1 MTMITTSTDHIRR
14 DGDDD
19 DDDNDDDHDDDDDND
34 HDDEDG
40 WMDWGIHG

>member
-19 DDDNDDDHDDDDDND
+19 DDDDDDDE
-34 HDDEDG
+34 DEDNEKG
-40 WMDWGIHG
+40 GSATGLPGP